1 MKPGAPSITSS
12 DGDIQATTL
21 TVKWSEPADNG
32 GSPIT
37 AYRVVLLR
45 NGAEIT
51 IQNVTDPGKTSLP
64 VGDLDMNT
72 EYNVMVFARNFVFEG
87 PAGNK
92 KARTKFEGENI
103 VVI

>member
-1 MKPGAPSITSS
+1 M
-12 DGDIQATTL
+12 
-21 TVKWSEPADNG
+21 
-32 GSPIT
+32 
-37 AYRVVLLR
+37 VLLR

-64 VGDLDMNT
+64 VGDLDKDT

-92 KARTKFEGENI
+92 KVLTKFQGENI
-103 VVI
+103 LVI